1 MTLLRRYLFV
11 VCLHDSCFPG
21 YMAEWS
27 WGIPRTFFSSWKQ
40 CVGIN
45 MREVFPG
52 KLYSYQ
58 LKLKKDS
65 TEESFCYDNI
75 YDRLQ
80 TSGNSGDM
88 YINLWCICLFY
99 SVYAS
104 PVYCLLWTVYCDMK
118 LPMCKTMRTFR
129 LNDVNCSL
137 LLWGRERE

>member
-1 MTLLRRYLFV
+1 MTRVSLDIWQSEAGVYRG
-11 VCLHDSCFPG
+11 P
-21 YMAEWS
+21 
-27 WGIPRTFFSSWKQ
+27 FFSSWKQ
-40 CVGIN
+40 CVVIN

-88 YINLWCICLFY
+88 YINL
-99 SVYAS
+99 
-104 PVYCLLWTVYCDMK
+104 
-118 LPMCKTMRTFR
+118 
-129 LNDVNCSL
+129 
-137 LLWGRERE
+137 